1 MEITM
6 TKHHILIFGLFGLTL
21 SSLLASCSQEQGTME
36 MPPVTETTEMELPS
50 VADDVIVRDD
60 GSDSKLRG
68 IFEAAPELAYERAEL
83 MLNPALS
90 VMTVSSIAADKDGNF
105 YIIHRGED
113 TDSIIVSN
121 AEGEVLNTFGTGLFA
136 RAHTIRLDPA
146 GDVWAVDSTSSMV
159 YKFSPEGELLLEIS
173 VGNLP
178 EPLTES
184 CGTSDIAFAD
194 NGNVFIS
201 DGYCNARIVVYDAD
215 GNKVNEWGS
224 PGDGP
229 GEFNLPHA
237 INMSPDGN
245 VYVADRENG
254 RVQWFT
260 QDGEYL
266 GEWHFGGRI
275 LSITF
280 SQSGELFIGAEPK
293 GATPMLEGN
302 ILQLDPQSGEVLG
315 KTAGFAHGLDISLSG
330 IVLAGSLTNDIT
342 IYNPR

>member
-1 MEITM
+1 MKKQLYT
-6 TKHHILIFGLFGLTL
+6 LICLTFI
-21 SSLLASCSQEQGTME
+21 SLLVACSQEQESGISSDAVE
-36 MPPVTETTEMELPS
+36 FELPA
-50 VADDVIVRDD
+50 VADDIVIGDD

-68 IFEAAPELAYERAEL
+68 IFQNAPALAFERADI
-83 MLNPALS
+83 MLNPALA
-90 VMTVSSIAADKDGNF
+90 VMTVSSIAADQDGNF

-113 TDSIIVSN
+113 TDSIVVAN
-121 AEGEVLNTFGTGLFA
+121 ADGEVLNTFGQGLFA

-146 GDVWAVDSTSSMV
+146 GNVWTVDSTSSMV

-178 EPLTES
+178 EPLRES
-184 CGTSDIAFAD
+184 CGTSDITFGD
-194 NGNVFIS
+194 NGNLFIS

-215 GNKVNEWGS
+215 GNNINEWGS

-237 INMSPDGN
+237 IDMSPDGN

-254 RVQWFT
+254 RVQWFS

-280 SQSGELFIGAEPK
+280 SSSGELFIGAEPK

-315 KTAGFAHGLDISLSG
+315 KTAGFAHGLGVSPSG
-330 IVLAGSLTNDIT
+330 VVLAGSLTDDIT
-342 IYNPR
+342 IYHPR